1 MKEFPSHFCYKITLC
16 ALPFLQSTIACGVGN
31 MDSIAYKLEDSK
43 ALIYSNKDTYTI
55 NFNNVSIIELIR
67 FAGKITNLN
76 FVFEESDLQFTVTVV
91 SEEPVSSKNVMS
103 ILIQVLRVHDLNLVE
118 QDNNILITSSKRVHQ
133 IPPIISQDHPLSKIE
148 PAALVTRV
156 FRIKN
161 ANINTV
167 ASILRPMVSDAAL
180 IEISLETKQL
190 IVTDIIANI
199 EQISTLLSSLDA
211 PHSPLEIDSY
221 HARRMPLDQLILLA
235 QQIIAPFVESN
246 PIIFVPQLESHTIY
260 IISTPYLIE
269 KAMEILEDLDVSS
282 TAGSFAKSNLKKV
295 FLYKVKNRTVNELK
309 RELEQI
315 SAELKQ
321 IGNSPLLAS
330 AIMNVQVLRD
340 SDSLLFMID
349 DQSTAKLQDILEK
362 LDTPSSATKGTN
374 SFFIYKIE
382 NAEES
387 QIADSL
393 HQMLEHMQASPNP
406 DRDFIDVIKSMKW
419 IKETNSI
426 VFTGTRPALRQI
438 ETVLPTLDIAPHEAH
453 PNKNA
458 PPKSNYLVYKP
469 MSRQAE
475 ELEKALKDMSHALRQ
490 GGLIDKSFLSAVST
504 AQWVESTKSLVF
516 TGDPD
521 SLEKIQTL
529 LVSLDAASDDT
540 RQGYLL
546 GAPSFSIYK
555 PQYVPTE
562 EIQAALTDLAFDLK
576 ESGLNDP
583 KLLKTLSSMRYVAA
597 TKSFVF
603 AGDQET
609 LAKIQSL
616 LNSIDIANATGT
628 IQHVGNVTF
637 FVYNIQHSSSS
648 QLISSL
654 KNFASQLEKTNIQ
667 DKSLAETLDKVRWIK
682 ETNSLLF
689 TGTEQSL
696 ERAQQLAQS
705 FDLPKGSKP
714 QIPPSDRKASTF
726 TTYTPKYI
734 NGDELIA
741 ILQEFMN
748 NLISAGVSDVPLF
761 DAINNLKWISKTSIL
776 LISGEPGAIQKIESL
791 LQKFDIPSQSTANPE
806 IESIEN
812 TSFLVYKL
820 QFHGGD
826 DIQVALKQ
834 VVASLNKT
842 PGEPS
847 ALVDAVNS
855 LQWIKI
861 TNSLLSTG
869 QESVLIKL
877 KELIQN
883 LDTPLKQVFIEVLV
897 IETHLNNSQNF
908 GLQWGSQMQYLNK
921 ATVGFGNFPTAG
933 TPLLPSQA
941 PPAASFAAPLSK
953 INATNTPTGGT
964 VPFVSGFDLGVI
976 GDIIMHKGKSFISLG
991 SLVNALQSDAD
1002 TTIVMNPKIITQ
1014 DNRQSNIFVGQNIPF
1029 TGAIVT
1035 NNSTNTMTT
1044 SNIEY
1049 RDIGVN
1055 LTITP
1060 ILGDNDIVTLD
1071 IVHDITEVVNNVS
1084 SVSNAQLTGIQ
1095 TSHTHMD
1102 TRVHVPNNHFVVL
1115 SGMIQNAKTRLKTGL
1130 PCLGG
1135 LPVIGVLFSENDRN
1149 LLKSNVIIFV
1159 RPQIIN
1165 SYAEYK
1171 KITEHQEWLYK
1182 DSASL
1187 PILKEEFDEGLDLV
1201 KLPENE

>member
-1 MKEFPSHFCYKITLC
+1 MKEFRSHFCYKITLC
-16 ALPFLQSTIACGVGN
+16 ALPFLQSTIAYTLDTN
-31 MDSIAYKLEDSK
+31 AIDSIAYKLEHSK

-67 FAGKITNLN
+67 FASKITNLN

-91 SEEPVSSKNVMS
+91 SEEPVSAKNVMS
-103 ILIQVLRVHDLNLVE
+103 VLIQVLRVHDLNLVE
-118 QDNNILITSSKRVHQ
+118 QDKNILITSSKRVHQ
-133 IPPIISQDHPLSKIE
+133 IPPIISQDNPSSKIE

-167 ASILRPMVSDAAL
+167 ASILKPMVSDAAL
-180 IEISLETKQL
+180 IEISLETRQL
-190 IVTDIIANI
+190 IVTDITANI
-199 EQISTLLSSLDA
+199 EQISILLNSLDS

-221 HARRMPLDQLILLA
+221 HARKMPLDQLILLT

-246 PIIFVPQLESHTIY
+246 SIIFVPQLESHAIY
-260 IISTPYLIE
+260 IVSTPYLIE
-269 KAMEILEDLDVSS
+269 KAMEIMEDLDVTSE
-282 TAGSFAKSNLKKV
+282 TGLFAKPGLQKV

-309 RELEQI
+309 KELEQI

-321 IGNSPLLAS
+321 IGSSPLLAS
-330 AIMNVQVLRD
+330 AIFNAQILRD
-340 SDSLLFMID
+340 SNSFLFVID
-349 DQSTAKLQDILEK
+349 DQNMAKLQDILAK
-362 LDTPSSATKGTN
+362 LDTPVLTKTGTS

-382 NAEES
+382 HAEEP
-387 QIADSL
+387 QIAASL
-393 HQMLEHMQASPNP
+393 HQMLEHLKASPHP
-406 DRDFIDVIKSMKW
+406 DSDLIDVIKSMKW
-419 IKETNSI
+419 IKETNSL
-426 VFTGTRPALRQI
+426 VFTGTRLALRQI
-438 ETVLPTLDIAPHEAH
+438 ETILPTFDIAPHEAH
-453 PNKNA
+453 SNKKN
-458 PPKSNYLVYKP
+458 PPKSNYFVYKP
-469 MSRQAE
+469 VHRQAE
-475 ELEKALKDMSHALRQ
+475 ELEKALKDMSHALKT
-490 GGLIDKSFLSAVST
+490 GGLIDKSFLAAVET
-504 AQWVESTKSLVF
+504 MQWVESTKSLVF

-529 LVSLDAASDDT
+529 LVSLDNNEK
-540 RQGYLL
+540 GYLTS
-546 GAPSFSIYK
+546 ASSFSIYK
-555 PQYVPTE
+555 PKYVPVE
-562 EIQAALTDLAFDLK
+562 EIQAALVDLAFDLK
-576 ESGLNDP
+576 ESGLDDP
-583 KLLKTLSSMRYVAA
+583 KLLKTLSSVRYVAA
-597 TKSFVF
+597 TKSFIF
-603 AGDQET
+603 AADQET
-609 LAKIQSL
+609 LAKVQAL
-616 LNSIDIANATGT
+616 LDSIDIVNASGS

-637 FVYNIQHSSSS
+637 FVYNIQNASAT
-648 QLISSL
+648 QLIASL
-654 KNFASQLEKTNIQ
+654 KNFASQLEKSTVQ
-667 DKSLAETLDKVRWIK
+667 DKSLADTLDKVRWIK

-689 TGTEQSL
+689 TGTEQTL
-696 ERAQQLAQS
+696 ERVQQLAQN
-705 FDLPKGSKP
+705 FDISRGGKP
-714 QIPPSDRKASTF
+714 QPPKEPTDRKASTF
-726 TTYTPKYI
+726 TTYTPKFVS
-734 NGDELIA
+734 GDDLIE

-748 NLISAGVSDVPLF
+748 NLISAGVSDSPLF
-761 DAINNLKWISKTSIL
+761 DAINNLKWIPKTSIL
-776 LISGEPGAIQKIESL
+776 LISGEPVAIQKIEGL
-791 LQKFDIPSQSTANPE
+791 LHKFDIPSQSTANPE

-834 VVASLNKT
+834 VVASLTKSS
-842 PGEPS
+842 GESS

-855 LQWIKI
+855 LQWIKV

-869 QESVLIKL
+869 QEGILMKL

-897 IETHLNNSQNF
+897 IETRLNNAQNF

-921 ATVGFGNFPTAG
+921 ATVGFGNFPQG
-933 TPLLPSQA
+933 A
-941 PPAASFAAPLSK
+941 PPVQSKAPQTFSSAKSLGGV
-953 INATNTPTGGT
+953 NATTTPKGGM
-964 VPFVSGFDLGVI
+964 VPFTNGFDLGVI

-991 SLVNALQSDAD
+991 SLVNALQTDVD

-1035 NNSTNTMTT
+1035 NSANSTVTT

-1060 ILGDNDIVTLD
+1060 ILGNNDVVTLD
-1071 IVHDITEVVNNVS
+1071 IVHDITEVVGAPS
-1084 SVSNAQLTGIQ
+1084 SVSTTQLTGIQ

-1135 LPVIGVLFSENDRN
+1135 LPVIGVFFSENDRD

-1165 SYAEYK
+1165 SYDEYK
-1171 KITEHQEWLYK
+1171 QVTEHQEWLYK